1 MYYSKKTYK
10 SFFITTVCFFLLP
23 FWVSA
28 QQIRINKKQIFPYNI
43 TNLVSVYRDTT
54 ANLSLKEVQK
64 KVFTKSKRA
73 YLNFPFTNDA
83 HWVQFKLKN
92 TTSQPKDLFL
102 AWSNPLVE
110 QLDFY
115 VSDSIQNHFR
125 HKTQKMITS
134 NREQSLIF
142 ESNKISVLLAPNQT
156 KTVFIKVTSKRGHF
170 ASIQLYTQEA
180 YFKSRIDSHSY
191 QGFLNGLIVFRLV
204 LIFSLAFFVIRDKTF
219 RFYSFNVFLKSL
231 AYWAYVNILG
241 PLFTDNPA
249 WVMKINFLFYSSF
262 SVGSVLFLLYA
273 THIHKLPKWH
283 TIVLNML
290 LYSSLF
296 FGVISLFDYQ
306 WYWLKAGMCTIVISS
321 VYCLILVIYGL
332 GSKKIIDKFYAIPM
346 CYGFIGTALLF
357 FPLTGLVDYLP
368 LYALSYSLFICEFL
382 VFIFFLGRIIH
393 NSEKEKI
400 ISDQQ
405 LQLKQIQNAQLKEL
419 DVLKTRFFTNISH
432 EFRTPL
438 TLLVGPINDLQKKY
452 PNELILK
459 IMQRNLVRLQN
470 LINQILEIS
479 KLEAGEMSLSKQEAN
494 LSQFL
499 KQILASF
506 ESFAQDKGILYHY
519 SMSDNQESGSF
530 DLDKLEKILTNL
542 LSNAFKFTPQNGRV
556 EVQIIFDKTNLDWHK
571 ITIKLEDSGIGIAPE
586 RLPYI
591 FDRFYQVDDSNQ
603 RLYEGT
609 GIGLALVKELVAVLK
624 GEITVKSEL
633 NNGTTFTLTLFYE
646 PLEILSNTGQLPSLN
661 TLAEEVNL
669 EINPFEND
677 PNTPLMLIV
686 EDNQDLRLYMASIF
700 EADYKLI
707 LAKDGQEGLE
717 KAIEFVPDIV
727 ISDLMMPKLDGL
739 DLCASLKNDERISHI
754 PVIMLTAKATMAD
767 KLKGLK
773 QGADDYV
780 SKPFHKEE
788 LVLRAANLIQ
798 QRQLLQEKYSTKIP
812 SILPKTEPEKEPTLE
827 DLFIEKAQ
835 KVINNYLGESTFDV
849 EIFANEM
856 NLSPVQLRRK
866 LKAITNQSSVEYVR
880 NYRLDKASDMLK
892 KGGKTVSEIAYN
904 VGFESVPYFSK
915 MFQER
920 FGKTATEWKQ

>member
-1 MYYSKKTYK
+1 
-10 SFFITTVCFFLLP
+10 
-23 FWVSA
+23 
-28 QQIRINKKQIFPYNI
+28 
-43 TNLVSVYRDTT
+43 
-54 ANLSLKEVQK
+54 
-64 KVFTKSKRA
+64 
-73 YLNFPFTNDA
+73 
-83 HWVQFKLKN
+83 
-92 TTSQPKDLFL
+92 
-102 AWSNPLVE
+102 
-110 QLDFY
+110 
-115 VSDSIQNHFR
+115 
-125 HKTQKMITS
+125 
-134 NREQSLIF
+134 
-142 ESNKISVLLAPNQT
+142 
-156 KTVFIKVTSKRGHF
+156 
-170 ASIQLYTQEA
+170 
-180 YFKSRIDSHSY
+180 
-191 QGFLNGLIVFRLV
+191 
-204 LIFSLAFFVIRDKTF
+204 
-219 RFYSFNVFLKSL
+219 
-231 AYWAYVNILG
+231 
-241 PLFTDNPA
+241 
-249 WVMKINFLFYSSF
+249 
-262 SVGSVLFLLYA
+262 
-273 THIHKLPKWH
+273 
-283 TIVLNML
+283 
-290 LYSSLF
+290 
-296 FGVISLFDYQ
+296 
-306 WYWLKAGMCTIVISS
+306 
-321 VYCLILVIYGL
+321 
-332 GSKKIIDKFYAIPM
+332 
-346 CYGFIGTALLF
+346 
-357 FPLTGLVDYLP
+357 
-368 LYALSYSLFICEFL
+368 
-382 VFIFFLGRIIH
+382 
-393 NSEKEKI
+393 
-400 ISDQQ
+400 
-405 LQLKQIQNAQLKEL
+405 
-419 DVLKTRFFTNISH
+419 
-432 EFRTPL
+432 
-438 TLLVGPINDLQKKY
+438 
-452 PNELILK
+452 
-459 IMQRNLVRLQN
+459 
-470 LINQILEIS
+470 
-479 KLEAGEMSLSKQEAN
+479 
-494 LSQFL
+494 
-499 KQILASF
+499 
-506 ESFAQDKGILYHY
+506 
-519 SMSDNQESGSF
+519 
-530 DLDKLEKILTNL
+530 
-542 LSNAFKFTPQNGRV
+542 KFTPQNGRV

-700 EADYKLI
+700 EAEYKLI

-798 QRQLLQEKYSTKIP
+798 QRQLLQEKYSTKIAA
-812 SILPKTEPEKEPTLE
+812 ILPKTEPEKEPTLE

-892 KGGKTVSEIAYN
+892 KGGKTVSEIAYD